1 MKFEIFKYETVTST
15 NDKAINIIKKDKKDF
30 GCIYSKFQTKG
41 RGTHGKKWISEK
53 GNFFG
58 SIFFPLKKNFPP
70 FNEFLLINSVIISD
84 VIKSICGKESI
95 NLKYPNDIFLNKKKV
110 CGILQEVIISNNKK
124 FLITGIGLNIVSN
137 PKIDGKY
144 EATNI
149 LLHTRKRLKI
159 EQIINFIIDSYE
171 KFFKNLNSYSYIK
184 FKNKADLMSLSHL
197 K

>member
-1 MKFEIFKYETVTST
+1 M
-15 NDKAINIIKKDKKDF
+15 
-30 GCIYSKFQTKG
+30 
-41 RGTHGKKWISEK
+41 
-53 GNFFG
+53 
-58 SIFFPLKKNFPP
+58 
-70 FNEFLLINSVIISD
+70 
-84 VIKSICGKESI
+84 
-95 NLKYPNDIFLNKKKV
+95 KKKV

-159 EQIINFIIDSYE
+159 EQIINFIIASYE
-171 KFFKNLNSYSYIK
+171 KFFNNLNSYSYIK
-184 FKNKADLMSLSHL
+184 FKNKADLMSLNHL